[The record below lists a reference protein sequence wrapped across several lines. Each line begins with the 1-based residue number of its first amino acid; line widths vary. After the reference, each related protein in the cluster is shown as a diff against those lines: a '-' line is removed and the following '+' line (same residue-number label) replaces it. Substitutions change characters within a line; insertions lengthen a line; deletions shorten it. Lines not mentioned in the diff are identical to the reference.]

1 MKVEQ
6 IYTKCLSQGSYYIE
20 SNNEAAIIDPLRE
33 VDVYIS
39 KAKTSN
45 SKIKYIFETHIHAD
59 FISGHLNLAKKS
71 GAEIVYGPKA
81 ETSFENIVAKDY
93 QEFKIGDITIV
104 AIHTPGHTIESTTYL
119 LKDSSGKDHAIFTGD
134 TLFLGDVGRPDLSQ
148 NSSMSN
154 RDLASMLFDS
164 LRNKIMTLSDD
175 VIIYPG
181 HGEGSSCGKDLSSE
195 TIGNLGDQKKTN
207 YALRENM
214 TKDEFIREV
223 LDGLLDPPKYFP
235 DNVTLNK
242 EGYDESDEI
251 INRSFNSLTAKEVN
265 NVLKEKVTIL
275 DVRSVEDFSSS
286 HIPGSIFIGLDGR
299 FAPWVGEILED
310 VSKKLILIAPEG
322 REKEAII
329 RLSRVGFDNVKGYL
343 KGGFSSWEDSGKEIG
358 VVETISADDFQKIYD
373 SKKINVFDVR
383 KLTEYQSEHIINAKN
398 IPLNDI
404 NDFISDFDVS
414 GENFIHC
421 AGGYRSMIANSILKS
436 HGIHNLVDI
445 LGGYSQIKKTDIS
458 RSDYICPSTL

>member
-33 VDVYIS
+33 ADIYIS
-39 KAKTSN
+39 KAKASN

-71 GAEIVYGPKA
+71 GAEIVYGPKT
-81 ETSFENIVAKDY
+81 ETNFKNIIAKDY

-104 AIHTPGHTIESTTYL
+104 AIHTPGHTVESTTYL

-148 NSSMSN
+148 NSVMSN

-164 LRNKIMTLSDD
+164 LRNKIMTLNDD

-195 TIGNLGDQKKTN
+195 TIGTLGDQKKTN

-235 DNVTLNK
+235 DNVMLNK
-242 EGYDESDEI
+242 KGYDESDEI
-251 INRSFNSLTAKEVN
+251 IERSFNALTPGQVESR
-265 NVLKEKVTIL
+265 LKEKITIL

-310 VSKKLILIAPEG
+310 ISKKLILVAPEG

-329 RLSRVGFDNVKGYL
+329 RLSRVGFDNVIGYL
-343 KGGFSSWEDSGKEIG
+343 KGGVNSWIKNGGIISKVFNESASKFSTCDNNKDIL
-358 VVETISADDFQKIYD
+358 
-373 SKKINVFDVR
+373 DVR
-383 KLTEYQSEHIINAKN
+383 SENEHKSESLQNSLN
-398 IPLNDI
+398 IPLI
-404 NDFISDFDVS
+404 NLSKSIEKISFEEKFYV
-414 GENFIHC
+414 HC
-421 AGGYRSMIANSILKS
+421 KGGYRSMIASSILLAK
-436 HGIHNLVDI
+436 GISNFSNI
-445 LGGYSQIKKTDIS
+445 PGGYDKIK
-458 RSDYICPSTL
+458 DYNL

>member
-20 SNNEAAIIDPLRE
+20 SNNEVAIIDPLRE
-33 VDVYIS
+33 TDKYIS

-81 ETSFENIVAKDY
+81 ETSFKNIVAKDY
-93 QEFKIGDITIV
+93 QEFKIGDITLV

-119 LKDSSGKDHAIFTGD
+119 LRDSSGKDHAIFTGD

-195 TIGNLGDQKKTN
+195 TIGTLGDQKRTN

-223 LDGLLDPPKYFP
+223 LNGLLDPPKYFP
-235 DNVTLNK
+235 DNVMLNK
-242 EGYDESDEI
+242 EGYSESDEI
-251 INRSFNSLTAKEVN
+251 INRSFNSLTANEVN
-265 NVLKEKVTIL
+265 NMLKEKLIIL

-310 VSKKLILIAPEG
+310 VSKELILVAPEG

-329 RLSRVGFDNVKGYL
+329 RLSRVGFDNVIGYL
-343 KGGFSSWEDSGKEIG
+343 EGGINSWIKSGGITSKVLNESASKFS
-358 VVETISADDFQKIYD
+358 TIDNNKDIL
-373 SKKINVFDVR
+373 DVR
-383 KLTEYQSEHIINAKN
+383 SKNEHKSESLLNSIN
-398 IPLNDI
+398 IPLIDLSKSI
-404 NDFISDFDVS
+404 DKVS
-414 GENFIHC
+414 FEKTFYVHC
-421 AGGYRSMIANSILKS
+421 KGGYRSMIAASILLAN
-436 HGIHNLVDI
+436 GISNFLNI
-445 LGGYSQIKKTDIS
+445 PGGYDKIKKYNS
-458 RSDYICPSTL
+458 

>member
-20 SNNEAAIIDPLRE
+20 SNNEVAIIDPLRE

-195 TIGNLGDQKKTN
+195 TIGKLGDQKRTN

-235 DNVTLNK
+235 DNVMLNK

-265 NVLKEKVTIL
+265 NMLNEKVTIL

-329 RLSRVGFDNVKGYL
+329 RLSRVGFDNVIGYL
-343 KGGFSSWEDSGKEIG
+343 EGGINSWIKNGGIINKVLNESASKFS
-358 VVETISADDFQKIYD
+358 TIDNNKDIL
-373 SKKINVFDVR
+373 DVR
-383 KLTEYQSEHIINAKN
+383 SKNEHKSESLLNSIN
-398 IPLNDI
+398 IPLIDLSKSI
-404 NDFISDFDVS
+404 DKVS
-414 GENFIHC
+414 FEKTFYVHC
-421 AGGYRSMIANSILKS
+421 KGGYRSMIAASILLAN
-436 HGIHNLVDI
+436 GISNFSNI
-445 LGGYSQIKKTDIS
+445 PGGYDKIKNYNS
-458 RSDYICPSTL
+458 

>member
-6 IYTKCLSQGSYYIE
+6 IYTNCLSQGSYYIE
-20 SNNEAAIIDPLRE
+20 SNNEVAIIDPLRE

-93 QEFKIGDITIV
+93 QEFKIGDVTIV

-164 LRNKIMTLSDD
+164 LTNKIMTLNDD

-195 TIGNLGDQKKTN
+195 TIGKLGDQKRTN
-207 YALRENM
+207 YALREDM

-235 DNVTLNK
+235 DNVMLNK

-251 INRSFNSLTAKEVN
+251 INRSFNSLTSMEVN
-265 NVLKEKVTIL
+265 NMLKEKLTIL

-322 REKEAII
+322 REKEAIT
-329 RLSRVGFDNVKGYL
+329 RLSRVGFDNVIGYL
-343 KGGFSSWEDSGKEIG
+343 EGGINSWIKNGGNVSKVLNESASKFS
-358 VVETISADDFQKIYD
+358 TIDNNKDIL
-373 SKKINVFDVR
+373 DVR
-383 KLTEYQSEHIINAKN
+383 SKNEHKSESLLNSIN
-398 IPLNDI
+398 IPLIDLSKSI
-404 NDFISDFDVS
+404 DKVS
-414 GENFIHC
+414 FEKTFYVHC
-421 AGGYRSMIANSILKS
+421 KGGYRSMIAASILLAN
-436 HGIHNLVDI
+436 GISNFSNI
-445 LGGYSQIKKTDIS
+445 PGGYDKIKNYNS
-458 RSDYICPSTL
+458 

>member
-20 SNNEAAIIDPLRE
+20 SNNEVAIIDPLRE

-71 GAEIVYGPKA
+71 GAEIVYGPKT

-195 TIGNLGDQKKTN
+195 TIGNLGDQKRTN

-235 DNVTLNK
+235 DNVMLNK

-251 INRSFNSLTAKEVN
+251 INRSFNSLTANEVDN
-265 NVLKEKVTIL
+265 MLKEKLTIL

-329 RLSRVGFDNVKGYL
+329 RLSRVGFDNVIGYL
-343 KGGFSSWEDSGKEIG
+343 EGGIDSWIKNGGIINKVLNESASKFS
-358 VVETISADDFQKIYD
+358 TIDNDKDIL
-373 SKKINVFDVR
+373 DVR
-383 KLTEYQSEHIINAKN
+383 SKNEHKSESLLNSIN
-398 IPLNDI
+398 IPLIDLSKSI
-404 NDFISDFDVS
+404 DKVS
-414 GENFIHC
+414 FEKTFYVHC
-421 AGGYRSMIANSILKS
+421 KGGYRSMIAASILLAN
-436 HGIHNLVDI
+436 GISNFSNI
-445 LGGYSQIKKTDIS
+445 PGGYDKIKNYNS
-458 RSDYICPSTL
+458 

>member
-20 SNNEAAIIDPLRE
+20 SNNEVAIIDPLRE
-33 VDVYIS
+33 ADIYIS

-45 SKIKYIFETHIHAD
+45 SKIKFIFETHIHAD

-71 GAEIVYGPKA
+71 GAEIVYGPKTQ
-81 ETSFENIVAKDY
+81 TSFENIVAKDY

-195 TIGNLGDQKKTN
+195 TIGTLGDQKRTN

-214 TKDEFIREV
+214 TKDEFIKEV

-235 DNVTLNK
+235 DNVMLNK

-251 INRSFNSLTAKEVN
+251 INRSFNSLTANEVDN
-265 NVLKEKVTIL
+265 MLKEKLTIL
-275 DVRSVEDFSSS
+275 DVRGVEDFSSS

-310 VSKKLILIAPEG
+310 VSKKLILVAPEG

-329 RLSRVGFDNVKGYL
+329 RLSRVGFDNVIGYL
-343 KGGFSSWEDSGKEIG
+343 EGGINSWIKNGGKISKVLNESASKFSTVDNNKYIL
-358 VVETISADDFQKIYD
+358 
-373 SKKINVFDVR
+373 DVR
-383 KLTEYQSEHIINAKN
+383 SKNEHKTESLLNSLN
-398 IPLNDI
+398 IPLIDLSKSI
-404 NDFISDFDVS
+404 DRVS
-414 GENFIHC
+414 FEKTFYVHC
-421 AGGYRSMIANSILKS
+421 KGGYRSMIAASILLAN
-436 HGIHNLVDI
+436 GISNFSNVP
-445 LGGYSQIKKTDIS
+445 GGYEKIKKYNS
-458 RSDYICPSTL
+458 

>member
-20 SNNEAAIIDPLRE
+20 SNNEVAIIDPLRE
-33 VDVYIS
+33 ADIYIF

-45 SKIKYIFETHIHAD
+45 SKIKFIFETHIHAD

-71 GAEIVYGPKA
+71 GAQIVYGPKT

-148 NSSMSN
+148 NSRMSN

-195 TIGNLGDQKKTN
+195 TIGTLGDQKRTN

-214 TKDEFIREV
+214 TKDEFIKEV

-235 DNVTLNK
+235 DNVMLNK

-251 INRSFNSLTAKEVN
+251 INRSFNSLTANEVDN
-265 NVLKEKVTIL
+265 MLKEKLTIL

-310 VSKKLILIAPEG
+310 ISKKLILIAPEG

-329 RLSRVGFDNVKGYL
+329 RLSRVGFDNVIGYL
-343 KGGFSSWEDSGKEIG
+343 EGGINSWIKNGGKISKVLNESASKFSTVDNNKDIL
-358 VVETISADDFQKIYD
+358 
-373 SKKINVFDVR
+373 DVR
-383 KLTEYQSEHIINAKN
+383 SKNEHKSESLLNSLN
-398 IPLNDI
+398 IPLIDLSKSV
-404 NDFISDFDVS
+404 DRVS
-414 GENFIHC
+414 FEKTFYVHC
-421 AGGYRSMIANSILKS
+421 KGGYRSMIAASILLAN
-436 HGIHNLVDI
+436 GISNFSNI
-445 LGGYSQIKKTDIS
+445 PGGYDKIKNYNS
-458 RSDYICPSTL
+458 

>member
-20 SNNEAAIIDPLRE
+20 SNNEVAIIDPLRE
-33 VDVYIS
+33 ADIYIS

-45 SKIKYIFETHIHAD
+45 SKIKFIFETHIHAD

-71 GAEIVYGPKA
+71 GAEIVYGPKT

-134 TLFLGDVGRPDLSQ
+134 TLFIGDVGRPDLSQ
-148 NSSMSN
+148 NSKMSN
-154 RDLASMLFDS
+154 RDLASMLYDS

-195 TIGNLGDQKKTN
+195 TIGTLGDQKRTN

-214 TKDEFIREV
+214 TKDEFIKEV

-235 DNVTLNK
+235 DNVMLNK

-251 INRSFNSLTAKEVN
+251 INRSFNSLTANEVEN
-265 NVLKEKVTIL
+265 MLKEKLTIL
-275 DVRSVEDFSSS
+275 DVRGVEDFSSS

-310 VSKKLILIAPEG
+310 VSKKLILVAPEG

-329 RLSRVGFDNVKGYL
+329 RLSRVGFDNVIGYL
-343 KGGFSSWEDSGKEIG
+343 EGGINSWIKNGGIINKVLNESASKFS
-358 VVETISADDFQKIYD
+358 TIDNNKDIL
-373 SKKINVFDVR
+373 DVR
-383 KLTEYQSEHIINAKN
+383 SKNEHKSESLLNSLN
-398 IPLNDI
+398 IPLIDLSKSI
-404 NDFISDFDVS
+404 DRVS
-414 GENFIHC
+414 FEKTFYVHC
-421 AGGYRSMIANSILKS
+421 KGGYRSMIAASILLAN
-436 HGIHNLVDI
+436 GISNFSNVP
-445 LGGYSQIKKTDIS
+445 GGYEKIKKYNS
-458 RSDYICPSTL
+458 

>member
-20 SNNEAAIIDPLRE
+20 SNNEVAIIDPLRE

-81 ETSFENIVAKDY
+81 ETSFENIIAKDY

-104 AIHTPGHTIESTTYL
+104 AVHTPGHTIESTTYL
-119 LKDSSGKDHAIFTGD
+119 LKDSSGKDYAIFTGD

-195 TIGNLGDQKKTN
+195 TIGKLGDQKRTN

-235 DNVTLNK
+235 DNVMLNK

-251 INRSFNSLTAKEVN
+251 INRSFNSLTAKEVDRR
-265 NVLKEKVTIL
+265 LKEKITIL
-275 DVRSVEDFSSS
+275 DVRGVEDFSSS

-310 VSKKLILIAPEG
+310 VSKKLIIVAPEG
-322 REKEAII
+322 REKETII
-329 RLSRVGFDNVKGYL
+329 RLSRVGFDNVIGYL
-343 KGGFSSWEDSGKEIG
+343 EGGISSWIKNGGIVSKVLNESASKFS
-358 VVETISADDFQKIYD
+358 TIDNNKDIL
-373 SKKINVFDVR
+373 DVR
-383 KLTEYQSEHIINAKN
+383 SKNEYKSESLLNSIN
-398 IPLNDI
+398 IPLIDLSKSI
-404 NDFISDFDVS
+404 DKVS
-414 GENFIHC
+414 FEKTFYVHC
-421 AGGYRSMIANSILKS
+421 KGGYRSMIAASILLAN
-436 HGIHNLVDI
+436 GISNFSNI
-445 LGGYSQIKKTDIS
+445 PGGYDKIKNYNS
-458 RSDYICPSTL
+458 

>member
-20 SNNEAAIIDPLRE
+20 SNNEVAIIDPLRE
-33 VDVYIS
+33 VDIYIS
-39 KAKTSN
+39 KAKASN

-71 GAEIVYGPKA
+71 GAEIVYGPKT
-81 ETSFENIVAKDY
+81 ETNFENIIAKDY
-93 QEFKIGDITIV
+93 QEFKIGDITII
-104 AIHTPGHTIESTTYL
+104 AIHTPGHTVESTTYL

-148 NSSMSN
+148 NSIMSN

-164 LRNKIMTLSDD
+164 LRNKIMTLNDD

-195 TIGNLGDQKKTN
+195 TIGTLGDQKKTN

-223 LDGLLDPPKYFP
+223 LGGLLDPPKYFP
-235 DNVTLNK
+235 DNVMLNK
-242 EGYDESDEI
+242 NGYDESDEI
-251 INRSFNSLTAKEVN
+251 IERSFNALTPSKVESR
-265 NVLKEKVTIL
+265 LKEKITIL

-310 VSKKLILIAPEG
+310 ISKKLILVAPEG

-329 RLSRVGFDNVKGYL
+329 RLSRVGFDNVIGYL
-343 KGGFSSWEDSGKEIG
+343 KGGVNSWIKNGGMISKVFNESASKFSTCDNNKDIL
-358 VVETISADDFQKIYD
+358 
-373 SKKINVFDVR
+373 DVR
-383 KLTEYQSEHIINAKN
+383 SKNEYKSESLRNSLN
-398 IPLNDI
+398 IPLI
-404 NDFISDFDVS
+404 NLSKSIDKISFEEKFYV
-414 GENFIHC
+414 HC
-421 AGGYRSMIANSILKS
+421 KGGYRSMIASSILLAN
-436 HGIHNLVDI
+436 GISNFSNI
-445 LGGYSQIKKTDIS
+445 PGGYDKIK
-458 RSDYICPSTL
+458 DYNL

>member
-20 SNNEAAIIDPLRE
+20 SNNEVAIIDPLRE
-33 VDVYIS
+33 ADIYIS

-45 SKIKYIFETHIHAD
+45 SKIKFIFETHIHAD

-71 GAEIVYGPKA
+71 GAEIVYGPKT

-195 TIGNLGDQKKTN
+195 TIGTLGDQKRTN

-214 TKDEFIREV
+214 TKDEFIKEV

-235 DNVTLNK
+235 DNVMLNK

-251 INRSFNSLTAKEVN
+251 INRSFNSLTANEVDN
-265 NVLKEKVTIL
+265 MLKEKLTIL

-310 VSKKLILIAPEG
+310 ISKKLILIAPEG

-329 RLSRVGFDNVKGYL
+329 RLSRVGFDNVIGYL
-343 KGGFSSWEDSGKEIG
+343 EGGINSWIKNGGKISKVLNESASKFSTVDNNKDIL
-358 VVETISADDFQKIYD
+358 
-373 SKKINVFDVR
+373 DVR
-383 KLTEYQSEHIINAKN
+383 SKNEHKSESLLNSLN
-398 IPLNDI
+398 IPLIDLSKSI
-404 NDFISDFDVS
+404 DKVS
-414 GENFIHC
+414 FEKTFYVHC
-421 AGGYRSMIANSILKS
+421 KGGYRSMIAASILLAN
-436 HGIHNLVDI
+436 GISNFSNVP
-445 LGGYSQIKKTDIS
+445 GGYEKIKKYNS
-458 RSDYICPSTL
+458 

>member
-20 SNNEAAIIDPLRE
+20 SNNEVAIIDPLRE

-154 RDLASMLFDS
+154 RDLASMLFNS

-195 TIGNLGDQKKTN
+195 TIGKLGDQKRTN

-251 INRSFNSLTAKEVN
+251 INRSFNSLTTKEVN
-265 NVLKEKVTIL
+265 NMIKEKVTIL

-329 RLSRVGFDNVKGYL
+329 RLSRVGFDNVIGYL
-343 KGGFSSWEDSGKEIG
+343 EGGINSWIKNGGIVNKVLNESASKFSTIG
-358 VVETISADDFQKIYD
+358 NNKDIL
-373 SKKINVFDVR
+373 DVR
-383 KLTEYQSEHIINAKN
+383 SKNEHKSESLLNSIN
-398 IPLNDI
+398 IPLIDLSKSI
-404 NDFISDFDVS
+404 DKVS
-414 GENFIHC
+414 FEKTFYVHC
-421 AGGYRSMIANSILKS
+421 KGGYRSMIAASILLAN
-436 HGIHNLVDI
+436 GISNFSNI
-445 LGGYSQIKKTDIS
+445 PGGYDKIKNYNS
-458 RSDYICPSTL
+458 

>member
-20 SNNEAAIIDPLRE
+20 SNNEVAIIDPLRE

-195 TIGNLGDQKKTN
+195 TIGKLGDQKRTN

-214 TKDEFIREV
+214 KKDEFIREV

-329 RLSRVGFDNVKGYL
+329 RLSRVGFDNVIGYL
-343 KGGFSSWEDSGKEIG
+343 EGGINSWIKNGGIINKVLNESASKFS
-358 VVETISADDFQKIYD
+358 TIDNNKDIL
-373 SKKINVFDVR
+373 DVR
-383 KLTEYQSEHIINAKN
+383 SKNEHKSESLLNSIN
-398 IPLNDI
+398 IPLIDLSKSI
-404 NDFISDFDVS
+404 DKVS
-414 GENFIHC
+414 FEKTFYVHC
-421 AGGYRSMIANSILKS
+421 KGGYRSMIAASILLAN
-436 HGIHNLVDI
+436 GISNFSNIPGGFDKIKNYNL
-445 LGGYSQIKKTDIS
+445 
-458 RSDYICPSTL
+458 

>member
-20 SNNEAAIIDPLRE
+20 SNNEVAIIDPLRE
-33 VDVYIS
+33 ADIYIS
-39 KAKTSN
+39 KAKASN

-71 GAEIVYGPKA
+71 GAEIVYGPKT
-81 ETSFENIVAKDY
+81 ETNFENIIAKDY

-104 AIHTPGHTIESTTYL
+104 AIHTPGHTVESTTYL

-148 NSSMSN
+148 NSVMSN

-164 LRNKIMTLSDD
+164 LRNKIMTLNDD

-195 TIGNLGDQKKTN
+195 TIGTLGDQKKTN

-235 DNVTLNK
+235 DNVMLNK
-242 EGYDESDEI
+242 KGYDESDEI
-251 INRSFNSLTAKEVN
+251 IERSFNALTPSQVESRR
-265 NVLKEKVTIL
+265 KEKITIL

-310 VSKKLILIAPEG
+310 ISKKLILVAPKG

-329 RLSRVGFDNVKGYL
+329 RLSRVGFDNVIGYL
-343 KGGFSSWEDSGKEIG
+343 KGGVNSWIKNGGIISKVFNESASKFSTCDNNKDIL
-358 VVETISADDFQKIYD
+358 
-373 SKKINVFDVR
+373 DVR
-383 KLTEYQSEHIINAKN
+383 SENEHKSESLQNSLN
-398 IPLNDI
+398 IPLI
-404 NDFISDFDVS
+404 NLSKSIEKISFEEKFYV
-414 GENFIHC
+414 HC
-421 AGGYRSMIANSILKS
+421 KGGYRSMIASSILLAK
-436 HGIHNLVDI
+436 GISNFSNI
-445 LGGYSQIKKTDIS
+445 PGGYDKIK
-458 RSDYICPSTL
+458 DYSL

>member
-1 MKVEQ
+1 MKIEQ
-6 IYTKCLSQGSYYIE
+6 IYTGCLAQGAYYIE
-20 SNNEAAIIDPLRE
+20 SMGEVAIIDPLRE
-33 VDVYIS
+33 ADIYIS

-45 SKIKYIFETHIHAD
+45 SKIKFIFETHIHAD

-195 TIGNLGDQKKTN
+195 TIGTLGDQKRTN

-214 TKDEFIREV
+214 TKDEFIKEV

-235 DNVTLNK
+235 DNVMLNK

-251 INRSFNSLTAKEVN
+251 INRSFNSLTANEVDN
-265 NVLKEKVTIL
+265 MLKEKLTIL

-329 RLSRVGFDNVKGYL
+329 RLSRVGFDNVIGYL
-343 KGGFSSWEDSGKEIG
+343 EGGINSWIKNGGSINKVLNESASKFS
-358 VVETISADDFQKIYD
+358 TINNNKDIL
-373 SKKINVFDVR
+373 DVR
-383 KLTEYQSEHIINAKN
+383 SKNEHKTESLLNSLN
-398 IPLNDI
+398 IPLIDLSKSI
-404 NDFISDFDVS
+404 DKVS
-414 GENFIHC
+414 FEKTFYVHC
-421 AGGYRSMIANSILKS
+421 KGGYRSMIAASILLAN
-436 HGIHNLVDI
+436 GISNFSNVP
-445 LGGYSQIKKTDIS
+445 GGYEKIKKYNS
-458 RSDYICPSTL
+458 

>member
-20 SNNEAAIIDPLRE
+20 SNNEVAIIDPLRE

-71 GAEIVYGPKA
+71 GAVIVYGPKA

-175 VIIYPG
+175 VIVYPG

-195 TIGNLGDQKKTN
+195 TIGKLGDQKRTN

-235 DNVTLNK
+235 DNVMLNK

-251 INRSFNSLTAKEVN
+251 INRSFNSLTSMEVN
-265 NVLKEKVTIL
+265 NMLKEKVTIL
-275 DVRSVEDFSSS
+275 DVRSVDDFSSS

-310 VSKKLILIAPEG
+310 VSKKLILIAPKG

-329 RLSRVGFDNVKGYL
+329 RLSRVGFDNVIGYL
-343 KGGFSSWEDSGKEIG
+343 EGGINSWIKNGGIINKVLNESASKFS
-358 VVETISADDFQKIYD
+358 TIDNNKDIL
-373 SKKINVFDVR
+373 DVR
-383 KLTEYQSEHIINAKN
+383 SKNEHKSESLLNSIN
-398 IPLNDI
+398 IPLIDLSKSI
-404 NDFISDFDVS
+404 DKVS
-414 GENFIHC
+414 FEKTFYVHC
-421 AGGYRSMIANSILKS
+421 KGGYRSMIAASILLAN
-436 HGIHNLVDI
+436 GISNFSNI
-445 LGGYSQIKKTDIS
+445 PGGYDKIKNYNS
-458 RSDYICPSTL
+458 

>member
-20 SNNEAAIIDPLRE
+20 SNNEVAIIDPLRE
-33 VDVYIS
+33 VDIYLS

-119 LKDSSGKDHAIFTGD
+119 LKDSCGKDHAIFTGD

-164 LRNKIMTLSDD
+164 LRNKIMTLNDD

-195 TIGNLGDQKKTN
+195 TIGTLGDQKRTN

-214 TKDEFIREV
+214 IKDEFIREV

-235 DNVTLNK
+235 DNVMLNK

-251 INRSFNSLTAKEVN
+251 INRSFNSLTAKEFDN
-265 NVLKEKVTIL
+265 MLKEKITIL

-329 RLSRVGFDNVKGYL
+329 RLSRVGFDNVIGYL
-343 KGGFSSWEDSGKEIG
+343 EGGINSWIKNGGIVSKVLNESASKFS
-358 VVETISADDFQKIYD
+358 TIDNNKDIL
-373 SKKINVFDVR
+373 DVR
-383 KLTEYQSEHIINAKN
+383 SKNEYKSESLLNSIN
-398 IPLNDI
+398 IPLIDLSKSI
-404 NDFISDFDVS
+404 DKVS
-414 GENFIHC
+414 FEKTFYVHC
-421 AGGYRSMIANSILKS
+421 KGGYRSMIAASILLAN
-436 HGIHNLVDI
+436 GISNFSNI
-445 LGGYSQIKKTDIS
+445 PGGYDKIKNYNS
-458 RSDYICPSTL
+458 

>member
-33 VDVYIS
+33 ADIYIS
-39 KAKTSN
+39 KAKASN

-71 GAEIVYGPKA
+71 GAEIVYGPKT
-81 ETSFENIVAKDY
+81 ETNFENIIAKDY

-104 AIHTPGHTIESTTYL
+104 AIHTPGHTVESTTYL

-148 NSSMSN
+148 NSIMSN

-164 LRNKIMTLSDD
+164 LRNKIMTLNDD

-195 TIGNLGDQKKTN
+195 TIGTLGDQKKTN

-235 DNVTLNK
+235 DNVMLNK
-242 EGYDESDEI
+242 KGYDESDEI
-251 INRSFNSLTAKEVN
+251 IERSFNALTPGKVESR
-265 NVLKEKVTIL
+265 LKENITIL

-310 VSKKLILIAPEG
+310 ISKKLILVAPEG

-329 RLSRVGFDNVKGYL
+329 RLSRVGFDNVIGYL
-343 KGGFSSWEDSGKEIG
+343 KGGVNSWIKNGGMISKVFNESASKFSTCDNNKDIL
-358 VVETISADDFQKIYD
+358 
-373 SKKINVFDVR
+373 DVR
-383 KLTEYQSEHIINAKN
+383 SKNEYKSESLQNSIN
-398 IPLNDI
+398 IPLI
-404 NDFISDFDVS
+404 NLSESIDKIFFEEKFYV
-414 GENFIHC
+414 HC
-421 AGGYRSMIANSILKS
+421 KGGYRSMIASSILLAN
-436 HGIHNLVDI
+436 GISNFSNI
-445 LGGYSQIKKTDIS
+445 PGGYDKIK
-458 RSDYICPSTL
+458 DYNL

>member
-20 SNNEAAIIDPLRE
+20 SNNEVAIIDPLRE

-195 TIGNLGDQKKTN
+195 TIGKLGDQKRTN

-329 RLSRVGFDNVKGYL
+329 RLSRVGFDNVIGYL
-343 KGGFSSWEDSGKEIG
+343 EGGINSWIKNGGIINKVLNESASKFSTIG
-358 VVETISADDFQKIYD
+358 NNKDIL
-373 SKKINVFDVR
+373 DVR
-383 KLTEYQSEHIINAKN
+383 SKNEHKSESLLNSIN
-398 IPLNDI
+398 IPLIDLSKSI
-404 NDFISDFDVS
+404 DKVS
-414 GENFIHC
+414 FEKTFYVHC
-421 AGGYRSMIANSILKS
+421 KGGYRSMIAASILLAN
-436 HGIHNLVDI
+436 GISNFSNI
-445 LGGYSQIKKTDIS
+445 PGGYDKIKNYNS
-458 RSDYICPSTL
+458 

>member
-20 SNNEAAIIDPLRE
+20 SNNEVAIIDPLRE

-164 LRNKIMTLSDD
+164 LRNKIMTLNDD

-265 NVLKEKVTIL
+265 NFLKEKVTIL

-329 RLSRVGFDNVKGYL
+329 RLSRVGFDNVIGYL
-343 KGGFSSWEDSGKEIG
+343 EGGINSWIKNGGKISKVLNESASKFSTVDNNKYIL
-358 VVETISADDFQKIYD
+358 
-373 SKKINVFDVR
+373 DVR
-383 KLTEYQSEHIINAKN
+383 SKNEHKTESLLNSLN
-398 IPLNDI
+398 IPLIDLSKSI
-404 NDFISDFDVS
+404 DRVS
-414 GENFIHC
+414 FEKTFYVHC
-421 AGGYRSMIANSILKS
+421 KGGYRSMIAASILLAN
-436 HGIHNLVDI
+436 GISNFSNI
-445 LGGYSQIKKTDIS
+445 PGGYDKIKNYNS
-458 RSDYICPSTL
+458 

>member
-20 SNNEAAIIDPLRE
+20 SNNEVAIIDPLRE
-33 VDVYIS
+33 VDIYIS

-71 GAEIVYGPKA
+71 GAVIVYGPKA

-119 LKDSSGKDHAIFTGD
+119 LKDSSGKDHSIFTGD

-235 DNVTLNK
+235 DNVMLNK

-251 INRSFNSLTAKEVN
+251 INRSFNSLTAEEVN

-310 VSKKLILIAPEG
+310 VSKKLILIAPKG
-322 REKEAII
+322 REREAII
-329 RLSRVGFDNVKGYL
+329 RLSRVGFDNVIGYL
-343 KGGFSSWEDSGKEIG
+343 EGGINSWIKNGGIINKVLNESASKFS
-358 VVETISADDFQKIYD
+358 TIDNNKDIL
-373 SKKINVFDVR
+373 DVR
-383 KLTEYQSEHIINAKN
+383 SKNEHKSESLLNSIN
-398 IPLNDI
+398 IPLIDLSKSI
-404 NDFISDFDVS
+404 DKVS
-414 GENFIHC
+414 FEKTFYVHC
-421 AGGYRSMIANSILKS
+421 KGGYRSMIAASILLAN
-436 HGIHNLVDI
+436 GISNFSNI
-445 LGGYSQIKKTDIS
+445 PGGYDKIKNYNS
-458 RSDYICPSTL
+458 

>member
-20 SNNEAAIIDPLRE
+20 SNNEVAIIDPLRE
-33 VDVYIS
+33 ADIYIS
-39 KAKTSN
+39 KAKASN

-71 GAEIVYGPKA
+71 GAEIVYGPKT
-81 ETSFENIVAKDY
+81 ETNFENIIAKDY

-104 AIHTPGHTIESTTYL
+104 AIHTPGHTVESTTYL

-148 NSSMSN
+148 NSVMSN

-164 LRNKIMTLSDD
+164 LRNKIMTLNDD

-195 TIGNLGDQKKTN
+195 TIGTLGDQKKTN

-235 DNVTLNK
+235 DNVMLNK
-242 EGYDESDEI
+242 KGYDESDEI
-251 INRSFNSLTAKEVN
+251 IERSFNALTPGQVEN
-265 NVLKEKVTIL
+265 RLKEKITIL

-310 VSKKLILIAPEG
+310 ISKKLILVAPEG

-329 RLSRVGFDNVKGYL
+329 RLSRVGFDNVIGYL
-343 KGGFSSWEDSGKEIG
+343 KGGVNSWIKNGGIISKVFNESASKFSTCDNNKDIL
-358 VVETISADDFQKIYD
+358 
-373 SKKINVFDVR
+373 DVR
-383 KLTEYQSEHIINAKN
+383 SENEHKSESLQNSLN
-398 IPLNDI
+398 IPLI
-404 NDFISDFDVS
+404 NLSKSIEKISFEEKFYV
-414 GENFIHC
+414 HC
-421 AGGYRSMIANSILKS
+421 KGGYRSMIASSILLAK
-436 HGIHNLVDI
+436 GISNFSNI
-445 LGGYSQIKKTDIS
+445 PGGYDKIK
-458 RSDYICPSTL
+458 DYNL

>member
-20 SNNEAAIIDPLRE
+20 SNNEVAIIDPLRE
-33 VDVYIS
+33 ADIYIS

-45 SKIKYIFETHIHAD
+45 SKIKFIFETHIHAD

-71 GAEIVYGPKA
+71 GAEIVYGPKT

-195 TIGNLGDQKKTN
+195 TIGTLGDQKRTN

-214 TKDEFIREV
+214 TKDEFIKEV

-235 DNVTLNK
+235 DNVMLNK

-251 INRSFNSLTAKEVN
+251 INRSFNSLTANEVDN
-265 NVLKEKVTIL
+265 MLKEKLTIL

-310 VSKKLILIAPEG
+310 VSKKLILVAPEG

-329 RLSRVGFDNVKGYL
+329 RLSRVGFDNVIGYL
-343 KGGFSSWEDSGKEIG
+343 EGGINSWIKNGGKISKVLNESASKFSTVDNNKDIL
-358 VVETISADDFQKIYD
+358 
-373 SKKINVFDVR
+373 DVR
-383 KLTEYQSEHIINAKN
+383 SKNEHKSESLLNSLN
-398 IPLNDI
+398 IPLIDLSKSI
-404 NDFISDFDVS
+404 DRVS
-414 GENFIHC
+414 FEKTFYVHC
-421 AGGYRSMIANSILKS
+421 KGGYRSMIAASILLAN
-436 HGIHNLVDI
+436 GISNFSNI
-445 LGGYSQIKKTDIS
+445 PGGYDKIKNYNS
-458 RSDYICPSTL
+458 

>member
-6 IYTKCLSQGSYYIE
+6 IYTNCLSQGSYYIE
-20 SNNEAAIIDPLRE
+20 SNNEVAIIDPLRE
-33 VDVYIS
+33 ADIYIS
-39 KAKTSN
+39 KAKSSN
-45 SKIKYIFETHIHAD
+45 SKIKFIFETHIHAD

-71 GAEIVYGPKA
+71 GAEIVYGPKT

-134 TLFLGDVGRPDLSQ
+134 TLFIGDVGRPDLSQ

-164 LRNKIMTLSDD
+164 LRKKIMTLSDD

-195 TIGNLGDQKKTN
+195 TIGTLGDQKRTN
-207 YALRENM
+207 YALREKM
-214 TKDEFIREV
+214 TKDEFIKEV

-235 DNVTLNK
+235 DNVMLNK

-251 INRSFNSLTAKEVN
+251 INRSLKALTAEEVASR
-265 NVLKEKVTIL
+265 LKEKITIL

-299 FAPWVGEILED
+299 FAPWVGEILEN

-329 RLSRVGFDNVKGYL
+329 RLSRVGFDNVIGYL
-343 KGGFSSWEDSGKEIG
+343 EGGINSWIKNGGIVSKVLNESASKFS
-358 VVETISADDFQKIYD
+358 TIDNDKDIL
-373 SKKINVFDVR
+373 DVR
-383 KLTEYQSEHIINAKN
+383 SKNEHKSESLLNSIN
-398 IPLNDI
+398 IPLIDLSKSI
-404 NDFISDFDVS
+404 DKVS
-414 GENFIHC
+414 FEKTFYVHC
-421 AGGYRSMIANSILKS
+421 KGGYRSMIAASILLAN
-436 HGIHNLVDI
+436 GISNFSNI
-445 LGGYSQIKKTDIS
+445 AGGYDKIKNYNS
-458 RSDYICPSTL
+458 

>member
-20 SNNEAAIIDPLRE
+20 SNNEVAIIDPLRE
-33 VDVYIS
+33 VDIYLS

-119 LKDSSGKDHAIFTGD
+119 LKDSCGKDHAIFTGD

-164 LRNKIMTLSDD
+164 LRNKIMTLNDD

-195 TIGNLGDQKKTN
+195 TIGTLGDQKRTN

-214 TKDEFIREV
+214 IKDEFIREV

-235 DNVTLNK
+235 DNVMLNK

-251 INRSFNSLTAKEVN
+251 INRSFNSLTAKEFDN
-265 NVLKEKVTIL
+265 MLKEKITIL

-310 VSKKLILIAPEG
+310 VSKKLILVAPEG

-329 RLSRVGFDNVKGYL
+329 RLSRVGFDNVIGYL
-343 KGGFSSWEDSGKEIG
+343 EGGISSWIKNGGIVSKVLNESASKFS
-358 VVETISADDFQKIYD
+358 TIDNNKDIL
-373 SKKINVFDVR
+373 DVR
-383 KLTEYQSEHIINAKN
+383 SKNEYKSESLLNSIN
-398 IPLNDI
+398 IPLIDLSKSI
-404 NDFISDFDVS
+404 DKVS
-414 GENFIHC
+414 FEKTFYVHC
-421 AGGYRSMIANSILKS
+421 KGGYRSMIAASILLAN
-436 HGIHNLVDI
+436 GISNFSNI
-445 LGGYSQIKKTDIS
+445 PGGYDKIKNYNS
-458 RSDYICPSTL
+458 

>member
-20 SNNEAAIIDPLRE
+20 SNNEVAIIDPLRE

-154 RDLASMLFDS
+154 RDLASMLFNS

-195 TIGNLGDQKKTN
+195 TIGKLGDQKRTN

-329 RLSRVGFDNVKGYL
+329 RLSRVGFDNVIGYL
-343 KGGFSSWEDSGKEIG
+343 EGGINSWIKNGGFINKVLNESASKFS
-358 VVETISADDFQKIYD
+358 TIDNNKDIL
-373 SKKINVFDVR
+373 DVR
-383 KLTEYQSEHIINAKN
+383 SKNEHKSESLLNSIN
-398 IPLNDI
+398 IPLIDLSKSI
-404 NDFISDFDVS
+404 DKVS
-414 GENFIHC
+414 FEKTFYVHC
-421 AGGYRSMIANSILKS
+421 KGGYRSMIAASILLAN
-436 HGIHNLVDI
+436 GISNFSNI
-445 LGGYSQIKKTDIS
+445 PGGYDKIKNYNS
-458 RSDYICPSTL
+458 

>member
-20 SNNEAAIIDPLRE
+20 SNNEVAIIDPLRE
-33 VDVYIS
+33 ADIYIS
-39 KAKTSN
+39 KAKANN

-71 GAEIVYGPKA
+71 GAEIVYGPKT
-81 ETSFENIVAKDY
+81 ETNFENIIAKDY

-104 AIHTPGHTIESTTYL
+104 AIHTPGHTVESTTYL

-148 NSSMSN
+148 NSVMSN

-164 LRNKIMTLSDD
+164 LRNKIMTLNDD

-195 TIGNLGDQKKTN
+195 TIGTLGDQKKTN

-235 DNVTLNK
+235 DNVMLNK
-242 EGYDESDEI
+242 KGYDESDEI
-251 INRSFNSLTAKEVN
+251 IERSFNALTPGQVESR
-265 NVLKEKVTIL
+265 LKEKITIL

-310 VSKKLILIAPEG
+310 ISKKLILVAPEG

-329 RLSRVGFDNVKGYL
+329 RLSRVGFDNVIGYL
-343 KGGFSSWEDSGKEIG
+343 KGGVNSWIKNGGMISKVSNESASKFSTCDNNKDIL
-358 VVETISADDFQKIYD
+358 
-373 SKKINVFDVR
+373 DVR
-383 KLTEYQSEHIINAKN
+383 SKNEYKSESLQNSIN
-398 IPLNDI
+398 IPLI
-404 NDFISDFDVS
+404 NLSESIDKIFFEEKFYV
-414 GENFIHC
+414 HC
-421 AGGYRSMIANSILKS
+421 KGGYRSMIASSILLAN
-436 HGIHNLVDI
+436 GISNFSNI
-445 LGGYSQIKKTDIS
+445 PGGYDKIK
-458 RSDYICPSTL
+458 DYNL

>member
-20 SNNEAAIIDPLRE
+20 SNNEVAIIDPLRE
-33 VDVYIS
+33 VDIYLS

-93 QEFKIGDITIV
+93 QEFKIGDVTIV

-154 RDLASMLFDS
+154 RDLASMLFNS

-195 TIGNLGDQKKTN
+195 TIGKLGDQKRTN

-235 DNVTLNK
+235 DNVMLNK
-242 EGYDESDEI
+242 KGYDESDEI
-251 INRSFNSLTAKEVN
+251 IDRSLKPLTAKEVDSR
-265 NVLKEKVTIL
+265 LKEKTTIL

-329 RLSRVGFDNVKGYL
+329 RLSRVGFDNVIGYL
-343 KGGFSSWEDSGKEIG
+343 EGGINSWIKNGGIVNKVLNESASKFSTIG
-358 VVETISADDFQKIYD
+358 NNKDIL
-373 SKKINVFDVR
+373 DVR
-383 KLTEYQSEHIINAKN
+383 SKNEHKSESLLNSIN
-398 IPLNDI
+398 IPLIDLSKSI
-404 NDFISDFDVS
+404 DKVS
-414 GENFIHC
+414 FEKTFYVHC
-421 AGGYRSMIANSILKS
+421 KGGYRSMIAASILLAN
-436 HGIHNLVDI
+436 GISNFSNI
-445 LGGYSQIKKTDIS
+445 PGGYDKIKNYNS
-458 RSDYICPSTL
+458 

>member
-33 VDVYIS
+33 ADIYIS
-39 KAKTSN
+39 KAKASN

-71 GAEIVYGPKA
+71 GAEIVYGPKT
-81 ETSFENIVAKDY
+81 ETNFENIIAKDY
-93 QEFKIGDITIV
+93 QEFKIGYITIV
-104 AIHTPGHTIESTTYL
+104 AIHTPGHTVESTTYL

-148 NSSMSN
+148 NSVMSN

-164 LRNKIMTLSDD
+164 LRNKIMTLNDD

-195 TIGNLGDQKKTN
+195 TIGTLGDQKKTN

-235 DNVTLNK
+235 DNVMLNK
-242 EGYDESDEI
+242 KGYDESDEI
-251 INRSFNSLTAKEVN
+251 IERSFNALTPSQVESRI
-265 NVLKEKVTIL
+265 KEKITIL

-310 VSKKLILIAPEG
+310 ISKKLILVAPEG

-329 RLSRVGFDNVKGYL
+329 RLSRVGFDNVIGYL
-343 KGGFSSWEDSGKEIG
+343 KGGVNSWIKNGGMISKVFNESASKFSTCDNNKDIL
-358 VVETISADDFQKIYD
+358 
-373 SKKINVFDVR
+373 DVR
-383 KLTEYQSEHIINAKN
+383 SKNEYKSESLQNSIN
-398 IPLNDI
+398 IPLI
-404 NDFISDFDVS
+404 NLSESIDKIFFEEKFYV
-414 GENFIHC
+414 HC
-421 AGGYRSMIANSILKS
+421 KGGYRSMIASSILLAN
-436 HGIHNLVDI
+436 GISNFSNI
-445 LGGYSQIKKTDIS
+445 PGGYDKIK
-458 RSDYICPSTL
+458 DYNL

>member
-6 IYTKCLSQGSYYIE
+6 IYTNCLSQGSYYIE
-20 SNNEAAIIDPLRE
+20 SNNEVAIIDPLRE
-33 VDVYIS
+33 ADIYIS
-39 KAKTSN
+39 KAKSSN
-45 SKIKYIFETHIHAD
+45 SKIKFIFETHIHAD

-71 GAEIVYGPKA
+71 GAEIVYGPKT

-134 TLFLGDVGRPDLSQ
+134 TLFIGDVGRPDLSQ

-154 RDLASMLFDS
+154 IDLASMLFDS
-164 LRNKIMTLSDD
+164 LRKKIMTLSDD

-195 TIGNLGDQKKTN
+195 TIGTLGDQKRTN
-207 YALRENM
+207 YALREKM
-214 TKDEFIREV
+214 TKDEFIKEV

-235 DNVTLNK
+235 DNVLLNK

-251 INRSFNSLTAKEVN
+251 INRSLKALTAEEVASR
-265 NVLKEKVTIL
+265 LKEKITIL

-310 VSKKLILIAPEG
+310 VSKKLIIDAPEG

-329 RLSRVGFDNVKGYL
+329 RLSRVGFDNVIGYL
-343 KGGFSSWEDSGKEIG
+343 EGGINSWIKNGGIVSKVLNESASKFS
-358 VVETISADDFQKIYD
+358 TIDNDKDIL
-373 SKKINVFDVR
+373 DVR
-383 KLTEYQSEHIINAKN
+383 SKNEHKSESLLNSIN
-398 IPLNDI
+398 IPLIDLSKSI
-404 NDFISDFDVS
+404 DKVS
-414 GENFIHC
+414 FEKTFYVHC
-421 AGGYRSMIANSILKS
+421 KGGYRSMIAASILLAN
-436 HGIHNLVDI
+436 GISNFSNI
-445 LGGYSQIKKTDIS
+445 AGGYDKIK
-458 RSDYICPSTL
+458 DYNL

>member
-20 SNNEAAIIDPLRE
+20 SNNEVAIIDPLRE
-33 VDVYIS
+33 VDIYLS
-39 KAKTSN
+39 KAKASN

-119 LKDSSGKDHAIFTGD
+119 LKDSCGKDHAIFTGD

-164 LRNKIMTLSDD
+164 LRNKIMTLNDD

-195 TIGNLGDQKKTN
+195 TIGTLGDQKRTN

-214 TKDEFIREV
+214 IKDEFIREV

-235 DNVTLNK
+235 DNVMLNK

-251 INRSFNSLTAKEVN
+251 INRSFNSLTAKEFDN
-265 NVLKEKVTIL
+265 MLKEKITIL

-310 VSKKLILIAPEG
+310 VSKKLILVAPEG

-329 RLSRVGFDNVKGYL
+329 RLSRVGFDNVIGYL
-343 KGGFSSWEDSGKEIG
+343 EGGISSWIKNGGIVSKVLNESASKFS
-358 VVETISADDFQKIYD
+358 TIDNNKDIL
-373 SKKINVFDVR
+373 DVR
-383 KLTEYQSEHIINAKN
+383 SKNEYKSESLLNSIN
-398 IPLNDI
+398 IPLIDLSKSI
-404 NDFISDFDVS
+404 DKVS
-414 GENFIHC
+414 FEKTFYVHC
-421 AGGYRSMIANSILKS
+421 KGGYRSMIAASILLAN
-436 HGIHNLVDI
+436 GISNFSNI
-445 LGGYSQIKKTDIS
+445 PGGYDKIKNYNS
-458 RSDYICPSTL
+458 